1 MPLESTQ
8 PHAAPAAAPSSW
20 LEAYFDGRLRD
31 FHRVPAGD
39 LDAALQG
46 THPADRALLEAAA
59 SAYLKRIG
67 APKKALQNAA
77 RLAHPNSRVVITG
90 QQAGLL
96 TGPAYTIS
104 KAINTI
110 LLARRMDTDDQ
121 PVVPVFWVASQDHDV
136 AEVASTRLLDLNEQ
150 EHVITLE
157 LPANR
162 PVGRI
167 ALRHEWVERCLEE
180 LRDFAAPEEFKKPVY
195 DLIESAARASS
206 TYAEWFA
213 RIVSGLLGSHGLVVV
228 DPLTPEFAPLFAP
241 FIRQELQ
248 HPLEGTQAIEDAAI
262 ALEKL
267 GFAPQLRRP
276 AGSTNLFLEGD
287 DHQRRLLRFEGHAF
301 QADRAYSQQELEAIL
316 EADPSRLT
324 PAAGLRPTLADAIL
338 PSAVSILGPSEL
350 AYQLELAGVYALHN
364 VPQPLLWPRMSV
376 TWLEP
381 PTRRILTRYDLNVDA
396 FVSDPTDS
404 LERTLL
410 ERSGAAESFRAG
422 LVDLELAFE
431 RLASHLDPL
440 DPTLAGALERSRS
453 RVMGHVA
460 RLEKKVASSLV
471 RLEDTADHQFQ
482 RLNLHLKPHGTPQ
495 ERSENFLSFL
505 MKYGPYTFETML
517 KLEPHGSHI
526 LEI

>member
-1 MPLESTQ
+1 MPLETAQ
-8 PHAAPAAAPSSW
+8 TPSASPSW
-20 LEAYFDGRLRD
+20 LEAYKDGRLSD

-39 LDAALQG
+39 LDAALKG
-46 THPADRALLEAAA
+46 THPADRVALGAAA
-59 SAYLKRIG
+59 VAYSKRIG
-67 APKKALQNAA
+67 APKKALENAG
-77 RLAHPNSRVVITG
+77 RLAHPASRVIITG

-110 LLARRMDTDDQ
+110 LLARQADRDDR
-121 PVVPVFWVASQDHDV
+121 PVIPVFWVASQDHD
-136 AEVASTRLLDLNEQ
+136 ATEVASTRLLDLLER
-150 EHVITLE
+150 EHAISLE
-157 LPANR
+157 LPQNR

-167 ALRHEWVERCLEE
+167 AIQSAWLERCLAE
-180 LRDFAAPEEFKKPVY
+180 LQDFSAPEEFKKPV
-195 DLIESAARASS
+195 LELVESAARASGN
-206 TYAEWFA
+206 YAEWFA
-213 RIVSGLLGSHGLVVV
+213 RIVSGLLGPHGLVVV

-241 FIRQELQ
+241 FIRQEVRD
-248 HPLEGTQAIEDAAI
+248 PLKGTQAIEEAATR
-262 ALEKL
+262 LEAL

-276 AGSTNLFLEGD
+276 AGSTNLFLEGED
-287 DHQRRLLRFEGHAF
+287 GERRLLRFDDHGFH
-301 QADRAYSQQELEAIL
+301 ADRTYSTAELEAIL

-324 PAAGLRPTLADAIL
+324 PAAGLRPTLADAIF

-350 AYQLELAGVYALHN
+350 AYQLELSGVYALHN

-381 PTRRILTRYDLNVDA
+381 PTRRILARYDLDLTA
-396 FVSDPTDS
+396 FVNDPRGN

-410 ERSGAAESFRAG
+410 TRSGAAESFRAG

-431 RLASHLDPL
+431 RLAGNLDPL

-453 RVMGHVA
+453 RVLGHVA
-460 RLEKKVASSLV
+460 RLERKVAASLV
-471 RLEDTADHQFQ
+471 RLEDATDRQFE
-482 RLNLHLKPHGTPQ
+482 RLNLHLKPHSTPQ

-505 MKYGPYTFETML
+505 MKYGPYTLERML
-517 KLEPHGSHI
+517 TLEPNGSHV

>member
-1 MPLESTQ
+1 MPLETTQ
-8 PHAAPAAAPSSW
+8 PPTAPLSW
-20 LEAYFDGRLRD
+20 LEAYRDGRLRE

-39 LDAALQG
+39 LEAALEG

-77 RLAHPNSRVVITG
+77 RLAHPNSRVVIAG

-96 TGPAYTIS
+96 SGPAYTVS
-104 KAINTI
+104 KAINAI
-110 LLARRMDTDDQ
+110 LLARQADREDR

-136 AEVASTRLLDLNEQ
+136 LEVAGTRLLDLNEQ
-150 EHVITLE
+150 EHAITLE

-167 ALRHEWVERCLEE
+167 ALERAWVERCLRE

-195 DLIESAARASS
+195 DLVESSARGSS
-206 TYAEWFA
+206 SYAEWFA
-213 RIVSGLLGSHGLVVV
+213 RIVSGLLGPHGLVVV

-241 FIRQELQ
+241 FIRHELC
-248 HPLEGTQAIEDAAI
+248 HPLSGTEAIEEAAI
-262 ALEKL
+262 RLEAL

-287 DHQRRLLRFEGHAF
+287 DHQRRLLRFDGKEF
-301 QADRAYSQQELEAIL
+301 QADRTYSREELEAIL

-338 PSAVSILGPSEL
+338 PSAASILGPSEL

-381 PTRRILTRYDLNVDA
+381 PVRRILARYDLGADA
-396 FVSDPTDS
+396 FVSDPSGS

-410 ERSGAAESFRAG
+410 ERTGAAESFRAG

-431 RLASHLDPL
+431 RLAGSLDPL
-440 DPTLAGALERSRS
+440 DPTLKGALSRSRS

-460 RLEKKVASSLV
+460 RLEKKVAASLV
-471 RLEDTADHQFQ
+471 RLEDTADHQFE

-505 MKYGPYTFETML
+505 MKYGPYTLERML
-517 KLEPHGSHI
+517 RLEPHGSHT

>member
-1 MPLESTQ
+1 MPLETTQ
-8 PHAAPAAAPSSW
+8 PHPEPPATPSSW
-20 LEAYFDGRLRD
+20 LEAYGDGRLRD

-39 LDAALQG
+39 LDAAIKG
-46 THPADRALLEAAA
+46 THPADRVALEAAA

-77 RLAHPNSRVVITG
+77 RLAHPNSRVVIAG

-96 TGPAYTIS
+96 TGPAYTVS
-104 KAINTI
+104 KAINTV
-110 LLARRMDTDDQ
+110 LLACQMDREDR

-150 EHVITLE
+150 EHAIHLE

-167 ALRHEWVERCLEE
+167 ALKPEWVERCLEE
-180 LRDFAAPEEFKKPVY
+180 LRDFAAPDEFKKPVY
-195 DLIESAARASS
+195 DLVESSARASN

-228 DPLTPEFAPLFAP
+228 DPLTPECAPLFKP
-241 FIRQELQ
+241 FLLHELR

-262 ALEKL
+262 KLEAL

-287 DHQRRLLRFEGHAF
+287 DHERRLLRFDGHAF
-301 QADRAYSQQELEAIL
+301 QADRAYSREELEAIL
-316 EADPSRLT
+316 DADPSRLT
-324 PAAGLRPTLADAIL
+324 PAAGLRPTLADAVL

-381 PTRRILTRYDLNVDA
+381 PTRRILARYDLNLNA
-396 FVSDPTDS
+396 FVNDPS
-404 LERTLL
+404 GSFEHTLL

-431 RLASHLDPL
+431 RLAGSLDPL
-440 DPTLAGALERSRS
+440 DPTLVGALERSRS
-453 RVMGHVA
+453 RVLGHVA
-460 RLEKKVASSLV
+460 RLEKKVATSLV

-505 MKYGPYTFETML
+505 MKYGPYTLETML
-517 KLEPHGSHI
+517 KLEAHGSHT
-526 LEI
+526 LEL